1 MNIKLFFA
9 WYDFWIG
16 WFYDQKK
23 TTLYI
28 CLLPMIVLSIEFNF
42 CYQIIG
48 GYTGNVIGYCWGYD
62 GKQDVFFEEPKATFQ
77 KISKKQYT
85 KEQAETH

>member
-1 MNIKLFFA
+1 MKVKIFFA

-16 WFYDQKK
+16 WYYDRKK

-28 CLLPMIVLSIEFNF
+28 CLLPCIVISIEFVF

-48 GYTGNVIGYCWGYD
+48 HYTGTVIGYCWGYD
-62 GKQDVFFEEPKATFQ
+62 GKQDVLEEEPRSTF
-77 KISKKQYT
+77 KIITKKQYE
-85 KEQAETH
+85 KETEK